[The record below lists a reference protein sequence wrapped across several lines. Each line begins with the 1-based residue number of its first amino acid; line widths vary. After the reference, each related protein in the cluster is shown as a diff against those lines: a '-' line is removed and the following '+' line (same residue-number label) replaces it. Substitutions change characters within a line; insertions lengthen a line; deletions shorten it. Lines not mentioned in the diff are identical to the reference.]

1 MNPILKWNLPFK
13 KKKKMAVTISVVA
26 KKLAKKSFGPDLSNH
41 FPAEY
46 TGSVLFKMILK
57 KSILQIVVVLSV
69 KKED

>member
-1 MNPILKWNLPFK
+1 MKPALFF
-13 KKKKMAVTISVVA
+13 KKKMAVTITVVA
-26 KKLAKKSFGPDLSNH
+26 KKLANKYFGPELSNH
-41 FPAEY
+41 FPTEY